1 MGANIPDHRPAR
13 RVPEALVMSRSN
25 ARLLQSSVPLLL
37 ISALGCFGGGPGRMM
52 RNGEDVLIAGGS
64 PFVRMLDSIPG
75 DAILTG
81 GEITFEGAAGGDYL
95 GAGGTQKIGGRVHGS
110 VRSVG
115 GEIHALGTVDR
126 NTTMAGG
133 NVNIDSTGVIGGNA
147 YLTGGSVSVAG
158 SVKGSLLASGGGVTI
173 NGSVGRDVEVAA
185 GALHIG
191 PRAQIAGNLRYR
203 VPRDKVTIDKG
214 AQIGGAITALP
225 VKNNPLS
232 GLLWML
238 GFVVAGIVLV
248 ALFPGVSIGAAEALH
263 QHPGRSGVVGV
274 GWVFLVPIAAV
285 IAAVTII
292 GLPLAFIAVGAWL
305 LLAFVGGVPV
315 ALWIGKKLLGARAA
329 PGRNGAILC
338 VLVGGLIL
346 VVIGLV
352 PAIGGLIAFVAA
364 VFGIGA
370 ILLRL
375 RTPAAAEPVYSI

>member
-1 MGANIPDHRPAR
+1 M
-13 RVPEALVMSRSN
+13 MSRTN
-25 ARLLQSSVPLLL
+25 ARLLQSSALILL
-37 ISALGCFGGGPGRMM
+37 ISALGCFGSGPGRMM

-64 PFVRMLDSIPG
+64 PFVRSLDSIPG

-126 NTTMAGG
+126 NTTIAGG

-147 YLTGGSVSVAG
+147 YVTGGSVSVAG
-158 SVKGSLLASGGGVTI
+158 TVKGSLLASGGAVTI
-173 NGSVGRDVEVAA
+173 IGSVGRDVEVAA
-185 GALHIG
+185 GGLHIG
-191 PRAQIAGNLRYR
+191 PHAQIAGNLRYR
-203 VPRDKVTIDKG
+203 VPKDKVTIDKG
-214 AQIGGAITALP
+214 AQIGGSITALP
-225 VKNNPLS
+225 VENKPLG

-238 GFVVAGIVLV
+238 GFVVAAIFLV
-248 ALFPGVSIGAAEALH
+248 ALFPGVSIGSAEVLH
-263 QHPGRSGVVGV
+263 QRPGRSGLVGL
-274 GWVFLVPIAAV
+274 GWVLLVPIAAI

-292 GLPLAFIAVGAWL
+292 GLPLAFIAVAAWL
-305 LLAFVGGVPV
+305 LLAFVGDVPV

-338 VLVGGLIL
+338 VFVGGLII
-346 VVIGLV
+346 VAIGLV
-352 PAIGGLIAFVAA
+352 PVLGTIITFIAG